1 MKKIIY
7 VLFTTLLLLVA
18 IWGVTI
24 FKEFKMNKLLY
35 ENTTSIIVNFQ
46 ESKPHSKD
54 YIEYFKKLAK
64 EHDVSISKYMYRSG
78 NNLVVYTTDVSLRN
92 QVDLKKGSFQ
102 KEYSKDFVST
112 SEVDDKKQVGVMK
125 QIDSNIEITIRNFD
139 EYKTFSG
146 NGVYHISTQDPETI
160 QSILNLINKDVAH
173 AEVHAKNN
181 SSLFNFDIF
190 QILCMILVTLCTY
203 IAITHYLIDRLKE
216 LSIMRMLG
224 HTLWSIASNFFLK
237 LTKIMLIAGCTS
249 YVLFSLYYIV
259 NNGLD
264 YYLDLTLWFW
274 MITFILI
281 LILTIPILF
290 IVMFVFVKSMNV
302 SKIKGEKPYTLVNV
316 LNYSL
321 KCIFI
326 VFLLFSIFNWNQ
338 IQNELNQ
345 KLANLSLWNKT
356 KNIYSTKVTFNGENN
371 REVDY
376 KTGQVLKEF
385 YHNMEKEYKGF
396 MIDASNYSMLNGEY
410 VYNLNTEEKDA
421 ELSPSGKSITINLN
435 YLYYNPIE
443 LSSGTIEE
451 KIIRDPN
458 VMNVLV
464 PKKFQKY
471 EDTIK
476 NEYRKHFHFQ
486 KIEVDN
492 IYNEEFNKP
501 ANTTKEEDLSVNI
514 IYTENN
520 QNYFTYDS
528 MIAEE
533 NKNTIQDPIAIVDT
547 GNFHSS
553 FYLSY
558 VSRCFYFES
567 TDKDPYSFISPA
579 INKSHAQSSIQSI
592 DSLYDKHGQEIQDLR
607 AEKEKLLVFII
618 MLIVANVVITY
629 NTVSSYYQKNKL
641 ELYIKKIFGYSS
653 IERNKLM
660 ICLLLGINVIPMI
673 IMYFYFGHII
683 LLSGIGII
691 LLELFASYVFDKRLS
706 KKTFNSII
714 KGEH

>member
-18 IWGVTI
+18 IWGVNI

-190 QILCMILVTLCTY
+190 QILCIILVTLCTY

-249 YVLFSLYYIV
+249 YVLFSLYYIL

-376 KTGQVLKEF
+376 KTGQVMKEF
-385 YHNMEKEYKGF
+385 YHNMEKEYKSF

-471 EDTIK
+471 ENTIK
-476 NEYRKHFHFQ
+476 DEYRKHFHFQ

-567 TDKDPYSFISPA
+567 TDKDPYSFILPA

-641 ELYIKKIFGYSS
+641 KLYIKKIFGYSP
-653 IERNKLM
+653 IERNKLI
-660 ICLLLGINVIPMI
+660 ICLLLGINVIPVI
-673 IMYFYFGHII
+673 IMYFYFGNII

-706 KKTFNSII
+706 RKTFNSII

>member
-7 VLFTTLLLLVA
+7 VLFTSLLLLVA
-18 IWGVTI
+18 MWGSNI
-24 FKEFKMNKLLY
+24 FKDLKMNKLLY

-54 YIEYFKKLAK
+54 YIEYFQRLAK
-64 EHDVSISKYMYRSG
+64 EQDVSISRYMYRSG
-78 NNLVVYTTDVSLRN
+78 NNLVVYTTDVSLHN
-92 QVDLKKGSFQ
+92 QVDLKKGRFP
-102 KEYSKDFVST
+102 KEYSKDFIST
-112 SEVDDKKQVGVMK
+112 SEFDEKKQVGVMK
-125 QIDSNIEITIRNFD
+125 QIDSNREITIRNFD

-146 NGVYHISTQDPETI
+146 NGVYHISTQDPKII
-160 QSILNLINKDVAH
+160 QSILNLINKDVAN

-181 SSLFNFDIF
+181 SSVFNFDIF
-190 QILCMILVTLCTY
+190 QIICMTLVVLCTY

-224 HTLWSIASNFFLK
+224 YTLWSIANNFFLK
-237 LTKIMLIAGCTS
+237 LTKIMFIAGCTS
-249 YVLFSLYYIV
+249 YLLFSLYYIL

-264 YYLDLTLWFW
+264 YYVDLTLWFW
-274 MITFILI
+274 LTTFILI
-281 LILTIPILF
+281 LILTIPLLF
-290 IVMFVFVKSMNV
+290 IFMIVFIKNMNV
-302 SKIKGEKPYTLVNV
+302 CKIKGEKPYTLVIW

-338 IQNELNQ
+338 IQNELNR
-345 KLANLSLWNKT
+345 KLANLSLWDKT
-356 KNIYSTKVTFNGENN
+356 KNIYSTKVTYNGENN
-371 REVDY
+371 REVNY
-376 KTGQVLKEF
+376 KTGQIMKEF

-396 MIDASNYSMLNGEY
+396 MIDASNYAMLSSEY
-410 VYNLNTEEKDA
+410 VYNLNTEGKDA
-421 ELSPSGKSITINLN
+421 ELSPSGKSVTINLN
-435 YLYYNPIE
+435 YLYYNPIK
-443 LSSGTIEE
+443 LSNGKIEE

-471 EDTIK
+471 ENKIK
-476 NEYRKHFHFQ
+476 DEYRKKFHFE
-486 KIEVDN
+486 KVEVDN

-501 ANTTKEEDLSVNI
+501 INATKEEDLSVNI

-533 NKNTIQDPIAIVDT
+533 NKNMIKDPIAIVDT

-553 FYLSY
+553 SYLSY

-567 TDKDPYSFISPA
+567 ADKDPYSSIVPA
-579 INKSHAQSSIQSI
+579 INKSNAQSSIQRI
-592 DSLYDKHGQEIQDLR
+592 GSLYDKHGQEIQDLKE
-607 AEKEKLLVFII
+607 EKEKLLVFII

-641 ELYIKKIFGYSS
+641 ELYVKKIFGYSS
-653 IERNKLM
+653 VERNKLM
-660 ICLLLGINVIPMI
+660 ICLLLSINVIPMI
-673 IMYFYFGHII
+673 IMYFYFGNII

-691 LLELFASYVFDKRLS
+691 ALELLASYIFDKRLS
-706 KKTFNSII
+706 RKTFNSII

>member
-224 HTLWSIASNFFLK
+224 HTLWSIASHFFLK

-371 REVDY
+371 REIDY
-376 KTGQVLKEF
+376 KTGQIMKEF

-410 VYNLNTEEKDA
+410 VYNLNAEGKDA

-471 EDTIK
+471 ENTIK
-476 NEYRKHFHFQ
+476 DEYRKHFHFQ

-533 NKNTIQDPIAIVDT
+533 NKNTIQDPIVIVDT

-567 TDKDPYSFISPA
+567 TDKDPYSFILPA

-641 ELYIKKIFGYSS
+641 ELYIKKIFGYGS

-660 ICLLLGINVIPMI
+660 ICLLLGINVIPII